1 MSSVQLIS
9 SNFSFNVS
17 NATET
22 IFYLWMAAIQIPK
35 SVFGLM
41 ITVCSNSFETYQ
53 SPNAA
58 CLLLVLIVNQ
68 QLGSLRMI
76 TRPWAQGFYEEGFE
90 MHLT

>member
-22 IFYLWMAAIQIPK
+22 IFLSMNGGNSDSEICLWTI
-35 SVFGLM
+35 
-41 ITVCSNSFETYQ
+41 ITVCSNSFETYH

-76 TRPWAQGFYEEGFE
+76 TRP
-90 MHLT
+90 